1 MKIDVTADIIVK
13 HLRPEVVEALGNNGI
28 EAIINYYN
36 TKDPDMELEPS
47 LFEKFKFYVDL
58 EAAMIEIY
66 PEAVQG
72 IIDKFTTRYGSYLDE
87 IDIDWEE
94 SHESFLAYFLDHG
107 RTVILLDEY
116 DIFNGVLIS
125 KQ

>member
-1 MKIDVTADIIVK
+1 MKIDVTTDIVAER
-13 HLRPEVVEALGNNGI
+13 LRPEVVEALGNNGI

-36 TKDPDMELEPS
+36 TKDPNMNFEPS
-47 LFEKFKFYVDL
+47 LFENFNLYLDL
-58 EAAMIEIY
+58 EAAMMEIY

-72 IIDKFTTRYGSYLDE
+72 IIDEFTTRYGLYPDE

-94 SHESFLAYFLDHG
+94 SHESFLAYFVNHG

>member
-1 MKIDVTADIIVK
+1 MKIDVTTDIVAER
-13 HLRPEVVEALGNNGI
+13 LRPEVVEALGNNGI

-36 TKDPDMELEPS
+36 TKDPNMNFEPS
-47 LFEKFKFYVDL
+47 LFENFNLYLDL
-58 EAAMIEIY
+58 EAAMMEIY

-72 IIDKFTTRYGSYLDE
+72 IIDEFTTRHGSYPHD

-94 SHESFLAYFLDHG
+94 SHESFLAYFVDHG

>member
-1 MKIDVTADIIVK
+1 MKNDVTSDIVAK
-13 HLRPEVVEALGNNGI
+13 RLRPEVVEALGNDGI

-36 TKDPDMELEPS
+36 TKNPNMNFKPS
-47 LFEKFKFYVDL
+47 LFENFNLYMDL
-58 EAAMIEIY
+58 EDAMMEIY

-72 IIDKFTTRYGSYLDE
+72 IIDKFTTRYGYE

-94 SHESFLAYFLDHG
+94 SYESFLAYFIDHG

>member
-1 MKIDVTADIIVK
+1 MKIDVTTDIVAK
-13 HLRPEVVEALGNNGI
+13 RLRPDVVEALGNNGI

-36 TKDPDMELEPS
+36 TKDPNMKFEPS
-47 LFEKFKFYVDL
+47 LFENFNFYIDL
-58 EAAMIEIY
+58 EAAMMEIY

-72 IIDKFTTRYGSYLDE
+72 IIDNFTTRYGSYYDE

-94 SHESFLAYFLDHG
+94 SHESFLRYFLDHG